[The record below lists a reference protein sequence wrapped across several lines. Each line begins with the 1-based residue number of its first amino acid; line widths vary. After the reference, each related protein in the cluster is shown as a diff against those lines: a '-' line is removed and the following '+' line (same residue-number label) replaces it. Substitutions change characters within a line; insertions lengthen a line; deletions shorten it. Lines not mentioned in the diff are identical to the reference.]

1 MKFSKELRNIPEK
14 EGLDALIYGIECNRI
29 KLGDKSIGILS
40 LSDKTSMELCFID
53 RTRDK
58 INNIKIKYIS
68 EITFNKT
75 SENLKNYKSDITN
88 NENKMR
94 FMQININKKTY
105 DFEFYREKDLFLFIK
120 GLILYLKSDN
130 LLNEFNKEDGDYV
143 EDNIEILFENND
155 ENFNNLLEEKE
166 FQNLAKEIG
175 VDAKELL
182 LYMDKN
188 KDGIITKEEV
198 INYFKDI
205 LKDLELK
212 EVFEKY
218 GTIKNKN
225 DDIYTMN
232 PDELKLFFHK
242 EQKELIN
249 DLEAHQ
255 LIILFKSTIDKDIK
269 RKICKKFQ
277 NMFFYNNYKMDN
289 NKIIYYMENLN
300 KKLKI
305 NKQIIEDISLELNLK
320 EFSNMLNSFLL
331 SIYDNNKQ
339 NSELDTSHCLI
350 DYYINSSHNTYLKGH
365 QLKGLSDPKMYSFA
379 VLDGY
384 RLVELD
390 CYNGDNDDIII
401 THGFTLVTKLKLED
415 VLIELRENSFKNSPY
430 PIILSIENHLDEKH
444 QQILAKSLQK
454 YLIDL
459 YIFPTEIPPEA
470 LPSLE
475 ELKYKFIVKCG
486 GKRLY
491 ENIDIPIKNIEED
504 KIKLKGTKNISK
516 KMIIQDNFEDV
527 SDSEE
532 DIESENIDEFNKN
545 EENNICVNRKKI
557 ILKSN
562 NENNDSKKN
571 DLIIENLDIKE
582 EINTNINN
590 NNQNDNNNHEN
601 NNFILRAKPNNKIIK
616 KMKTGNNYKTKGM
629 NSINGKGENTF
640 ISTRNINR
648 INLNEQE
655 NEKAEI
661 ECIESLANIRGLIG
675 QKFKYEKI
683 KTFNYKPWEFV
694 TLKSTLFVKIFENIE
709 KRKELIKLS
718 FHCMLK
724 SYPQNFDSSNYN
736 IIKCWSCGCQC
747 AAINIQAVN
756 DDFTLFNQIFFTRNK
771 NCGYI
776 LKPKKLIEKYF
787 YFEEYKAPKFYINF
801 EIINLFNFIE
811 LIKLS
816 HIPFIQKAK
825 MQMKIYSLETY
836 IFENNT
842 DEKNLK
848 NEYIFDL
855 KGNILNPRIIDNKK
869 IKIPVYEEELGGIM
883 IKFFYEKEMIGR
895 GCIPFSL
902 MKFGYRKIPIFFNNC
917 IESERV
923 FVLGY
928 FEKL

>member
-1 MKFSKELRNIPEK
+1 MSLLNNFISEIKLKFSKELRNIPEK

-277 NMFFYNNYKMDN
+277 NIFFYNNYKMDN

-491 ENIDIPIKNIEED
+491 ENIDIPMKTIDEE
-504 KIKLKGTKNISK
+504 KIKLRSK
-516 KMIIQDNFEDV
+516 KNNRKKIIIEDNFEDV

-532 DIESENIDEFNKN
+532 DIETENIDEFDFNKN
-545 EENNICVNRKKI
+545 ENNICVDRNNLLNSKNKISDDNRKSDLYIKDLEIINEEIHICEKSENNINEDKRDDNKI
-557 ILKSN
+557 LLKS
-562 NENNDSKKN
+562 
-571 DLIIENLDIKE
+571 
-582 EINTNINN
+582 
-590 NNQNDNNNHEN
+590 
-601 NNFILRAKPNNKIIK
+601 KPNNKELQIEENDKIHDDK
-616 KMKTGNNYKTKGM
+616 KD
-629 NSINGKGENTF
+629 
-640 ISTRNINR
+640 NINEVKNDDI
-648 INLNEQE
+648 IN
-655 NEKAEI
+655 
-661 ECIESLANIRGLIG
+661 
-675 QKFKYEKI
+675 
-683 KTFNYKPWEFV
+683 KTDNSDISK
-694 TLKSTLFVKIFENIE
+694 TLKSKYTEKPENEIIITHGYTLVS
-709 KRKELIKLS
+709 KLK
-718 FHCMLK
+718 LE
-724 SYPQNFDSSNYN
+724 D
-736 IIKCWSCGCQC
+736 
-747 AAINIQAVN
+747 V
-756 DDFTLFNQIFFTRNK
+756 
-771 NCGYI
+771 
-776 LKPKKLIEKYF
+776 LIELRENAFKNSPY
-787 YFEEYKAPKFYINF
+787 PVI
-801 EIINLFNFIE
+801 LSIE
-811 LIKLS
+811 NHL
-816 HIPFIQKAK
+816 
-825 MQMKIYSLETY
+825 
-836 IFENNT
+836 
-842 DEKNLK
+842 DEKHQQIMAKNLK
-848 NEYIFDL
+848 EY
-855 KGNILNPRIIDNKK
+855 
-869 IKIPVYEEELGGIM
+869 
-883 IKFFYEKEMIGR
+883 
-895 GCIPFSL
+895 
-902 MKFGYRKIPIFFNNC
+902 FNQ
-917 IESERV
+917 
-923 FVLGY
+923 
-928 FEKL
+928 KT